1 MFDITLRI
9 SRHRYIL
16 PATLRLGL
24 ETDRNM
30 ILLGCD
36 LSSVGR

>member
-9 SRHRYIL
+9 SRYWYIL